1 MSRDPEIFGP
11 VLLPADDW
19 KDYQLLDSGH
29 GRKLERFGSQIVDR
43 PDPQAF
49 WAPAKPVDSW
59 KADAVFSSSG
69 DDERGNWQKT
79 RSDLPDDWTMRW
91 QGLSFEVRRTPFRH
105 LGIFQEHSVHWSH
118 AMEKISDA
126 GRPIRLL
133 NLFGYTGMMSLAA
146 AAAGAQVTHLDASP
160 KSNGYGKANAD
171 LSGLG
176 DLPIRWISD
185 DALKFMR
192 REVRREN
199 KYDAIVLDPPKF
211 GRGPKNETWRLEE
224 NLPELLDLCRQCL
237 SDQPLF
243 VISTVYAVRL
253 SYLALAQTLRDH
265 LSGLGGTITAGEMVI
280 PEAGRDV
287 NLPTAIFARW
297 DV

>member
-11 VLLPADDW
+11 VLLSADDW

-29 GRKLERFGSQIVDR
+29 GRKLERFGSQVVNR

-49 WAPAKPVDSW
+49 WAPAKPVESW
-59 KADAVFSSSG
+59 KADAVFSASG

-79 RSDLPDDWTMRW
+79 RPDLPDDWKMSW
-91 QGLSFEVRRTPFRH
+91 QGLKFEARRTPFRH

-118 AMEKISDA
+118 AMEKISEA
-126 GRPIRLL
+126 GRPIKLL

-287 NLPTAIFARW
+287 HLPTAIFARW